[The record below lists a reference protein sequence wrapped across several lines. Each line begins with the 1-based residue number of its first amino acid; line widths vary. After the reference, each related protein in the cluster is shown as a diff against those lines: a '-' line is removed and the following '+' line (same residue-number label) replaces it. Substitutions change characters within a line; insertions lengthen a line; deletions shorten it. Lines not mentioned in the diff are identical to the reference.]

1 METYEIF
8 DTILDR
14 VYGSGNIEDSTNPDE
29 VANEIEFEISEDDE
43 LTDEQKEELRAY
55 LARYIERNF

>member
-29 VANEIEFEISEDDE
+29 VANEIEFAITEDTE
-43 LTDEQKEELRAY
+43 LTDEHKEGQRAY

>member
-1 METYEIF
+1 METYEVF
-8 DTILDR
+8 DAILDR

-29 VANEIEFEISEDDE
+29 VYAEIEFAISEDTE
-43 LTDEQKEELRAY
+43 LTDEQKEEQRAY